1 MQMERV
7 LNLKLSTI
15 LELNRV
21 VILEKATKQEVLDL
35 LIDKLADTD
44 FVKSK
49 ADLQTGIYEREEL
62 MSTGI
67 GLNLGIP
74 HVRMSSIRDLALAV
88 ALVKNGI
95 DDYESLDSSV
105 VKLVFMI
112 VAREDQHAAHL
123 KLLSHLSSNLKT
135 DEIRENLLKAESE
148 EELYAYLGGK

>member
-21 VILEKATKQEVLDL
+21 VILDKTSKKEVLDL
-35 LIDKLADTD
+35 LIDKLAETD

-49 ADLQTGIYEREEL
+49 ADLQAGIYEREEL

-88 ALVKNGI
+88 ALVKDGI

-123 KLLSHLSSNLKT
+123 KLLSHLSSNLKI
-135 DEIRENLLKAESE
+135 DEIRENLLKAETA

>member
-1 MQMERV
+1 MERV

-15 LELNRV
+15 LDLKRV
-21 VILEKATKQEVLDL
+21 IILEKASKKEVLDL
-35 LIDKLADTD
+35 LIDKLAETD

-49 ADLQTGIYEREEL
+49 ADLQAGIYEREEL

-135 DEIRENLLKAESE
+135 DEIRENLLKAESV